1 MTQTYNGP
9 EFEVNKK
16 LVKIAAFSLFPLD
29 TPRTGYPASARPGLK
44 RIFDFSSS
52 SDISELLMTATNPQ
66 ASIPLHRGN
75 GLPLYQQIQ
84 QRLVEQ
90 IQSGAYK
97 PSEPLP
103 SIQKIAA
110 QMGVSQMTVRQ
121 AVKSLTELGIIYSR
135 QGKGTFLSSAKLE
148 KEFRHVLSFSEE
160 ARAHGATPRSRLLSF
175 NIQAPTPETKAALSL
190 ADAEMIFRL
199 RRVRFEDSMPIGIEC
214 SCLAVS
220 ACPSLME
227 TFNPETSL
235 YEKLSSQYGIQLTIT
250 EEVIEVGKA
259 NAEEA
264 RLLQISRQSPVFLFT
279 RVSFREDGRPVE
291 HVKSTYRGDRYK
303 IVNRLMRTRRAVLT
317 SPIGI

>member
-1 MTQTYNGP
+1 MIVAQP
-9 EFEVNKK
+9 QQ
-16 LVKIAAFSLFPLD
+16 SL
-29 TPRTGYPASARPGLK
+29 
-44 RIFDFSSS
+44 
-52 SDISELLMTATNPQ
+52 
-66 ASIPLHRGN
+66 PLHRGN

-84 QRLVEQ
+84 QRLAQQ

-121 AVKSLTELGIIYSR
+121 AVKSLSELGLIYSR
-135 QGKGTFLSSAKLE
+135 QGKGTFISDIKLE

-160 ARAHGATPRSRLLSF
+160 ARAHGATPHSQLISF
-175 NIQAPTPETKAALSL
+175 NARLPEAETQAALGL
-190 ADAEMIFRL
+190 GDAEKVFRL
-199 RRVRFEDSMPIGIEC
+199 RRVRFEDRMPIGIEC
-214 SCLAVS
+214 SCLAVNL
-220 ACPSLME
+220 CPDLLE

-235 YEKLSSQYGIQLTIT
+235 YEKLASRYGIQLTIT

-264 RLLQISRQSPVFLFT
+264 RLLEIARQSPVFLFT
-279 RVSFREDGRPVE
+279 RVSFSEDGRPVE

-303 IVNRLMRTRRAVLT
+303 IVNRLMRTKRAVM
-317 SPIGI
+317 SAPAGM